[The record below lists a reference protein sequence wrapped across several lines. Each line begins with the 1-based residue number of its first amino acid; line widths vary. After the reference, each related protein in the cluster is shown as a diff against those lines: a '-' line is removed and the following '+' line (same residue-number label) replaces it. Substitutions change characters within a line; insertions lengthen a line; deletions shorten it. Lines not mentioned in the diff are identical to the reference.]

1 MEQTYKTYKMKV
13 CHEVFQIQIK
23 KHPGKFIP
31 GCLPYQLVSPE
42 TFEER
47 IAHIAH
53 WNSASSMHINIGRN
67 KLEPF
72 DEHAPTKT
80 YQELYSFDNLNWIS
94 DTPKALHLILNLHS
108 LKLTVRP

>member
-1 MEQTYKTYKMKV
+1 MVQNVQNEGMSWGVSDSDQETPW
-13 CHEVFQIQIK
+13 EI
-23 KHPGKFIP
+23 

-80 YQELYSFDNLNWIS
+80 YQELYSFDNLNGIS
-94 DTPKALHLILNLHS
+94 DTPKALHFILNLRS